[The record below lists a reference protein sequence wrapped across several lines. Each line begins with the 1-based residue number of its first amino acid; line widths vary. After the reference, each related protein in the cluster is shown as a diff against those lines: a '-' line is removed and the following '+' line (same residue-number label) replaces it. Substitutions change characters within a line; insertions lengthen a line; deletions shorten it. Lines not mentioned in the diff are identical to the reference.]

1 MLLMRR
7 RKDME
12 TQEDTKKSC
21 SRDDQL
27 LPHGAEIHEDD
38 KTLLCIDGKWVNKE
52 DLVSVGC

>member
-1 MLLMRR
+1 M
-7 RKDME
+7 ME

-21 SRDDQL
+21 SRDDRL

-38 KTLLCIDGKWVNKE
+38 ETLLCIDGKWVNKE